1 MERVTDPAR
10 TLELLRSE
18 CETCGAWG
26 VFTGRTV
33 REHGMTY
40 AVVRCP
46 DEGVDFPV
54 WSQRGDE
61 VLQAYERARSRAR
74 PDVDVVLAMA
84 GRLSRLTR
92 PPEPTADDVRRV
104 LDQPLDPAPLG
115 ATELRIDGGWLPTVE
130 LVWARGSAVL
140 TRADLD
146 GLLGVGR
153 LLPRTGPGAAHV
165 VAHDVPAGAGGV
177 VGGPAQVVV
186 FARSDEL
193 PGPETDVVSLLLR
206 VDLPPT

>member
-1 MERVTDPAR
+1 MTDPAR

-33 REHGMTY
+33 RDDGTTY

-46 DEGVDFPV
+46 EEGVDFHV
-54 WSQRGDE
+54 WSERGDE
-61 VLQAYERARSRAR
+61 LLAAYERARGRTR
-74 PDVDVVLAMA
+74 PDLDIVLAMA

-92 PPEPTADDVRRV
+92 PPEPTTDDVQRI
-104 LDQPLDPAPLG
+104 LDLPLDPAPLG
-115 ATELRIDGGWLPTVE
+115 ATELRLDGGWLPTVE
-130 LVWARGSAVL
+130 LVWARGSPEL

-153 LLPRTGPGAAHV
+153 LLPRTGPGAAYV
-165 VAHDVPAGAGGV
+165 VGHDVPRRSGGV
-177 VGGPAQVVV
+177 DGPAQVAV
-186 FARSDEL
+186 FGRFDEV
-193 PGPETDVVSLLLR
+193 PGPESGVVSLMLR
-206 VDLPPT
+206 VDLPPA